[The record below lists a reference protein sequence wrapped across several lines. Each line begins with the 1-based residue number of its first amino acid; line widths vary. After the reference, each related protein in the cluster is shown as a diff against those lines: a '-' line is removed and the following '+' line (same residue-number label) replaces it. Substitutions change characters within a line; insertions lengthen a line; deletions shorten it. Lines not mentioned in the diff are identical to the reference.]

1 MVKLVKF
8 AWRRRRLWLV
18 LSAALATGFAGLYR
32 ATGMDEGTKRHI
44 RKQLTEASR
53 MPGRLLT

>member
-1 MVKLVKF
+1 MAKLVKF
-8 AWRRRRLWLV
+8 AWRRRRLWVV
-18 LSAALATGFAGLYR
+18 LSGALAAGLAGLYH

-53 MPGRLLT
+53 MPGRILT

>member
-8 AWRRRRLWLV
+8 VWRRRRLWLM
-18 LSAALATGFAGLYR
+18 LGTGLAAGFAGFYR
-32 ATGMDEGTKRHI
+32 ATGMDAGTKRHI
-44 RKQLTEASR
+44 HKQLTEASR